1 MLFHVRMDVKL
12 PPDMPADQ
20 ADALKKEEKALAQRL
35 QEQGQ
40 WRHLWRIAGQY
51 ANVSIFDVAGNEEL
65 HALLLSLPLYPYMQI
80 EVMPLCRHPSS
91 VRAND
96 L

>member
-1 MLFHVRMDVKL
+1 MLFHVRMDVRL
-12 PPDMPADQ
+12 PPDMPADR
-20 ADALKKEEKALAQRL
+20 ADLLKKEEKALAQRL

-65 HALLLSLPLYPYMQI
+65 HALLMSLPLYPYMQI
-80 EVMPLCRHPSS
+80 EVIPLCRHPSS
-91 VRAND
+91 VRTND

>member
-1 MLFHVRMDVKL
+1 MLFHVRMDVRL

-20 ADALKKEEKALAQRL
+20 ADLLKKEEKALAQRL

-65 HALLLSLPLYPYMQI
+65 HALLMSLPLYPYMQI

-91 VRAND
+91 IRAND

>member
-1 MLFHVRMDVKL
+1 MLFHVRMDVKIPL
-12 PPDMPADQ
+12 SMPAEQ

-65 HALLLSLPLYPYMQI
+65 HALLMSLPLYPYMQI

-91 VRAND
+91 VRTND

>member
-1 MLFHVRMDVKL
+1 MLFHVRMDVRL
-12 PPDMPADQ
+12 PPDMPADR
-20 ADALKKEEKALAQRL
+20 ADLLKKEEKALAQHL

-65 HALLLSLPLYPYMQI
+65 HALLMSLPLYPYMQI

-91 VRAND
+91 IRAND

>member
-1 MLFHVRMDVKL
+1 MLFHVRMNVNL
-12 PPDMPADQ
+12 PLDMPAEQ
-20 ADALKKEEKALAQRL
+20 AAQLKQTERELAQRL
-35 QEQGQ
+35 QHEGK

-65 HALLLSLPLYPYMQI
+65 HALLMSLPLYPYMQI

>member
-12 PPDMPADQ
+12 PPDMPADR

-91 VRAND
+91 IRAND

>member
-1 MLFHVRMDVKL
+1 MLFHVRMDVRL
-12 PPDMPADQ
+12 PPDMPTDR

-65 HALLLSLPLYPYMQI
+65 HTLLLSLPLYPYMQI

>member
-1 MLFHVRMDVKL
+1 MLFHVRMDVRL
-12 PPDMPADQ
+12 PPDMPTDRADL
-20 ADALKKEEKALAQRL
+20 LKKEEKALAQRL

-65 HALLLSLPLYPYMQI
+65 HALLMSLPLYPYMQI

-91 VRAND
+91 IRAND

>member
-12 PPDMPADQ
+12 PPDMRADR

>member
-12 PPDMPADQ
+12 PPDMPADR